1 MVVKKQD
8 PCSHRHREFHQRDW
22 ACVHFS
28 KCLVTHTNVHTHT
41 YIHTHTRT
49 HTYNL
54 YTHICIHTYTYKNI
68 HIYYTHVCTH
78 THTHTHTLK
87 PSLHPLRAS
96 EKTTYSSSHQIN
108 LSGPQATVCH
118 QSKTSFKGS
127 LQMGSL
133 PWGPSADPHMLSKAP
148 ESLQSEGCVVCGD
161 GIEILDSG
169 PDI

>member
-41 YIHTHTRT
+41 HTHTHTRT

-68 HIYYTHVCTH
+68 HIYYTHVC

>member
-41 YIHTHTRT
+41 RTYTHTHVHTHTTYTHIYAYTRT
-49 HTYNL
+49 HTK
-54 YTHICIHTYTYKNI
+54 IFTY
-68 HIYYTHVCTH
+68 
-78 THTHTHTLK
+78 THTLK

>member
-41 YIHTHTRT
+41 HTHTHTRT

-78 THTHTHTLK
+78 THTHTHSNPPSILSEPQRKPHTHQVTKSTCLVLK
-87 PSLHPLRAS
+87 PQFVTRVRQVLRGLFRWGLCPGDHLQTPICFPKPL
-96 EKTTYSSSHQIN
+96 SHCRVR
-108 LSGPQATVCH
+108 GVWCV
-118 QSKTSFKGS
+118 G
-127 LQMGSL
+127 MG
-133 PWGPSADPHMLSKAP
+133 
-148 ESLQSEGCVVCGD
+148 
-161 GIEILDSG
+161 
-169 PDI
+169 

>member
-1 MVVKKQD
+1 MY
-8 PCSHRHREFHQRDW
+8 
-22 ACVHFS
+22 
-28 KCLVTHTNVHTHT
+28 THTHT
-41 YIHTHTRT
+41 YIHTHT
-49 HTYNL
+49 
-54 YTHICIHTYTYKNI
+54 YTHIQLIHTYM
-68 HIYYTHVCTH
+68 HTHVHIQKYSHILYTRVH
-78 THTHTHTLK
+78 TYTHTHTLK

>member
-1 MVVKKQD
+1 MCPLLQML
-8 PCSHRHREFHQRDW
+8 SHTH
-22 ACVHFS
+22 
-28 KCLVTHTNVHTHT
+28 KCTHTHT

-148 ESLQSEGCVVCGD
+148 ESLQSEGCVVCG
-161 GIEILDSG
+161 SSRSSSSSS
-169 PDI
+169 